1 MRLVCG
7 DFSHMLL
14 CLGYYFQAPP
24 SSSPPQDAWQRCIVQ
39 SYFCPEHFTHLSFGL
54 TLIQVLFLRST
65 FGLFPHHFVEHF
77 RGRCAQDL
85 VFGKRLKL
93 LAGLVLNSCLISCCS
108 LQFSLGV
115 GSHSLW
121 ASLWYAR
128 GIKRLEVARLWS
140 SQLVS
145 LVRCL
150 TCYFSRAHQ
159 YLVRWVSAPSV
170 PLEDCSFQSSS
181 ACLQSVSDVVST
193 PLDSFKGQQAPTS
206 LLSDSTW
213 WDRYL

>member
-1 MRLVCG
+1 MATLHCTVI
-7 DFSHMLL
+7 LL
-14 CLGYYFQAPP
+14 P
-24 SSSPPQDAWQRCIVQ
+24 W
-39 SYFCPEHFTHLSFGL
+39 THLSFGL

-93 LAGLVLNSCLISCCS
+93 LAGLVFSFSWLISCCS

-128 GIKRLEVARLWS
+128 GIKRLEVAGLWS
-140 SQLVS
+140 SKLVT
-145 LVRCL
+145 LVRCNP
-150 TCYFSRAHQ
+150 CHFSRSHQ

-170 PLEDCSFQSSS
+170 PLEDCSCQSSS

-193 PLDSFKGQQAPTS
+193 PLDSFKGHQAPTS
-206 LLSDSTW
+206 LTSDSTW

>member
-1 MRLVCG
+1 MSFLKCLFHVRSFAFVMRLVCG

-39 SYFCPEHFTHLSFGL
+39 SYFCPEHFTHLLFGL

-93 LAGLVLNSCLISCCS
+93 LAGLVFLVNFVLKSAIFTQCRFPFI
-108 LQFSLGV
+108 LGFFV
-115 GSHSLW
+115 IC
-121 ASLWYAR
+121 AR
-128 GIKRLEVARLWS
+128 N
-140 SQLVS
+140 
-145 LVRCL
+145 
-150 TCYFSRAHQ
+150 
-159 YLVRWVSAPSV
+159 
-170 PLEDCSFQSSS
+170 
-181 ACLQSVSDVVST
+181 
-193 PLDSFKGQQAPTS
+193 
-206 LLSDSTW
+206 
-213 WDRYL
+213 